1 MSLEFQALLDL
12 KNSLKFVIK
21 VTEDNR
27 RKQTEVNKEISK
39 VKLAEGDQVKKGM
52 FGGKMSKEERIKDLE
67 DQLKEVNLY

>member
-39 VKLAEGDQVKKGM
+39 VKLTEGDQVKKGM